1 LYLVRIF
8 YLPVNLLAALIA
20 TSFASLPV
28 HGNKKPVMS
37 LGVTSLRIYASFA
50 FGSVIV
56 RPPYTCGRVLNYLVM
71 ASSTDGGIEYPKL
84 LLIA

>member
-1 LYLVRIF
+1 
-8 YLPVNLLAALIA
+8 
-20 TSFASLPV
+20 
-28 HGNKKPVMS
+28 MS